1 MTMQSDNRDEEITAI
16 LDARAGQSALA
27 AAADQSSDRP
37 EVRELL
43 SAADLAWASQ
53 QSAPPLADDP
63 VAAMLGLMPDSELEL
78 DGRALSN
85 ARKGASL
92 TVSALVQ
99 RLAARGWEVAN
110 RDVFAWESGKNLTH
124 VPALINA
131 LAEETGV
138 DADRLRHKS
147 ATDPERSQLAAIVGS
162 EAFKVLAQRW
172 ARIQGTTVALAA
184 SALESRM
191 LVAVHRG
198 GAPENDVLLDS
209 LEALVDSVEGV
220 EGR

>member
-1 MTMQSDNRDEEITAI
+1 MQSDDRDEAIAAI
-16 LDARAGQSALA
+16 LDARAGQSARA
-27 AAADQSSDRP
+27 AGADHSSDRSGIQ
-37 EVRELL
+37 ELL
-43 SAADLAWASQ
+43 HAADVVWASQ
-53 QSAPPLADDP
+53 QGAPPLADDP
-63 VAAMLGLMPDSELEL
+63 VAAMLGLVPDSELEL
-78 DGRALSN
+78 DGKALSS
-85 ARKGASL
+85 ARKRAGL
-92 TVSALVQ
+92 TVSALAE
-99 RLAARGWEVAN
+99 RLAARGWEITN

-147 ATDPERSQLAAIVGS
+147 GADPERARLAAVVGS
-162 EAFKVLAQRW
+162 EAFKGLAQRW

-198 GAPENDVLLDS
+198 GAPEANVLLES
-209 LEALVDSVEGV
+209 LEALVESVEGA
-220 EGR
+220 EDS